1 MLNKFEIR
9 VCSDLDYE
17 EMVIDILYEREA
29 VALISQENGIEN
41 MAIEI
46 LPFEEKH
53 NLELPLDGFMEI
65 LQKAKERLIKI
76 QRSNENE
83 S

>member
-1 MLNKFEIR
+1 MLNNFEIR

-17 EMVIDILYEREA
+17 EMVIDILYERDA

-46 LPFEEKH
+46 LPFEEEQ
-53 NLELPLDGFMEI
+53 NLILPLDGFIEI
-65 LQKAKERLIKI
+65 FSGNRCLLVMFALI
-76 QRSNENE
+76 
-83 S
+83 